1 MLPQIITCTHT
12 YTYICMYA
20 CSFENNY
27 ICILVNWWTKNK
39 KILYTHIH
47 IYRYEYICIYNNRN
61 TCNRLAMICKIF
73 NCPVSHFAKQWRKQ
87 LQKCL
92 QQTKERQ
99 TWGAE
104 RSETRVQCTCP
115 MKIQALLHSEKTAF
129 KRAIREENALN
140 KYIYLHIY
148 IHVHTYVCTAF

>member
-1 MLPQIITCTHT
+1 MYIHVHINWTLFLYVTANNYVCVYVHMYVVFKIRISVNWQTPRAKRLYICIYSC
-12 YTYICMYA
+12 TYIC
-20 CSFENNY
+20 
-27 ICILVNWWTKNK
+27 ICT
-39 KILYTHIH
+39 
-47 IYRYEYICIYNNRN
+47 YNNRN

-99 TWGAE
+99 TWGAA

-129 KRAIREENALN
+129 KSAIREENVLN
-140 KYIYLHIY
+140 KYIHTC
-148 IHVHTYVCTAF
+148 TYVCTAS